1 MDGGTT
7 KNYGAPANVEQRRGY
22 IERERVAKR
31 VEKNGEREREREI
44 RGTESEGV
52 ASCLSLCLPLL
63 WW

>member
-31 VEKNGEREREREI
+31 VKKNGEREREREK
-44 RGTESEGV
+44 RNGE
-52 ASCLSLCLPLL
+52 
-63 WW
+63 